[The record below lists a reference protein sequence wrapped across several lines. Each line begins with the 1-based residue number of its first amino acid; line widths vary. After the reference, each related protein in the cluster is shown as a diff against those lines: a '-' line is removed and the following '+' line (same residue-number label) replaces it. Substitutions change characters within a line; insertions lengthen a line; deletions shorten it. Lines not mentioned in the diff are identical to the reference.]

1 MGCTAAVSL
10 MAESAGTRTER
21 LTKRP
26 QFLHVAKGAKAAM
39 PGFILQAR
47 PRSEAQDDAPI
58 DTGSV
63 PCRIGFTATK
73 KIGNAVARNRAKRR
87 MRATADA
94 MLPLHGRPGFDYVLV
109 GRAMTRDRAF
119 DALCDDLQ
127 KALDRVHREQ
137 KTVNIN

>member
-1 MGCTAAVSL
+1 MGCATAVSP
-10 MAESAGTRTER
+10 MAKSAGMRTER

-47 PRSEAQDDAPI
+47 PRSQPRDAPI
-58 DTGSV
+58 ETGSV

-73 KIGNAVARNRAKRR
+73 KIGNAVARNRARR
-87 MRATADA
+87 RLRAAADA

-109 GRAMTRDRAF
+109 GRAMTQDRAF